1 MLAGVDSSVML
12 RAGHGLILIAICLLT
27 LGVVMVNSAGLTV
40 ASENRITLEAVLT
53 GRPTML
59 ALLAFAALFA
69 GSIMPVNL
77 LYRTRGLSSPVPWI
91 AIGCVTLLVA
101 VHVPQLGKEVYG
113 AVRWINL
120 GPLSFQPSE
129 VAKWGVLIILAW
141 HATRRTGAMHK
152 LLTGFLPPMLFVG
165 FLCALIALEDLGT
178 AVLIGMVAL
187 IVLVAGGVR
196 IWQAAMVLPMGAAA
210 FVGAVI
216 IAPYRLARL
225 TAFMDPYAD
234 PQGTGYHMI
243 QSMAAVAGG
252 GLAGR
257 GLGNSIH
264 KFGYLP
270 EDTTDFIFAVICEE
284 FGVIGCAIVISL
296 YVALIF
302 CALSILRR
310 AQHPFHQLLA
320 LGVIATLG
328 LQTLINLMVV
338 TGLAPTKGIALPL
351 ISHGGTG
358 WIMTCFFIGLMASMD
373 KQMVREEDAVMADEL
388 HDVGAAPE
396 LDDAAV
402 AAASLPGQAG

>member
-1 MLAGVDSSVML
+1 ML

-27 LGVVMVNSAGLTV
+27 LGVVMVNSAGLSV

-59 ALLAFAALFA
+59 ALMAIAALFA
-69 GSIMPVNL
+69 GWVVPVDWM
-77 LYRTRGLSSPVPWI
+77 YRTRGLASPVPWI
-91 AIGCVTLLVA
+91 AIVSVTLLVA

-113 AVRWINL
+113 ATRWINL

-141 HATRRTGAMHK
+141 HATRRAGAMHK
-152 LLTGFLPPMLFVG
+152 LITGFIPPMVFVG

-178 AVLIGMVAL
+178 AVLIGAVAIIML
-187 IVLVAGGVR
+187 IAGGVR
-196 IWQAAMVLPMGAAA
+196 IWQAAMVLPVGAAA

-225 TAFMDPYAD
+225 TAFLDPYAD

-252 GLAGR
+252 GLAGQ

-284 FGVIGCAIVISL
+284 FGVIGCAVVVSL
-296 YVALIF
+296 YAALIF
-302 CALSILRR
+302 CGLSVLQR
-310 AQHPFHQLLA
+310 ARHPFAQLLT
-320 LGVIATLG
+320 LGVMATIG
-328 LQTLINLMVV
+328 FQTIINLAVV

-358 WIMTCFFIGLMASMD
+358 WIMTSFFIGLLASID
-373 KQMVREEDAVMADEL
+373 RQAAKAEDADMIWDDDEAADAEVAQPAAIPGTPGT
-388 HDVGAAPE
+388 VGT
-396 LDDAAV
+396 
-402 AAASLPGQAG
+402 PGLSG